1 MTRIPTLTAK
11 LQTGGLSKTLIGR
24 FLRFITME
32 YASDYEHSQTFV
44 QNFRSLLDAVSCV
57 SFEFLLNNQ
66 LLKSINQLEETLKI
80 VKGQRKEIEQD
91 LQRLV
96 IAVRLLFEKKK
107 IYIHNT
113 KSSTLLFTLVFVPN
127 LQSNFQMTVKSNAI
141 AELRY

>member
-1 MTRIPTLTAK
+1 
-11 LQTGGLSKTLIGR
+11 
-24 FLRFITME
+24 ME

-96 IAVRLLFEKKK
+96 TAVRLFFEKKTY
-107 IYIHNT
+107 IYIYNT

-127 LQSNFQMTVKSNAI
+127 LQSNFQMTVRNAI
-141 AELRY
+141 AEVRY